1 MTRDASKLCDHG
13 LFVGVNY
20 YYRLSRDRWL
30 RSANDANALRE
41 YFSGARNGNGE
52 HERWRL
58 VVDADEVPPSRL
70 RVMGELRALI
80 REIPAGGAG
89 IVYFSGH
96 AQLGT
101 HGLLLKCYDTTD
113 EFPEDS
119 ALKLAELLHVLGSR
133 GAEGPHFLLILDCC
147 REGESRLP
155 VDELPPNVCALYAC
169 SHGDV
174 AVQDS
179 HGGVLTQSIL
189 GFLNETSSTVRLSAR
204 ALHSR
209 ARQWA
214 FRRRPAAAGGFELV
228 GCWLNELN
236 VPVRRSTA
244 ASNRD
249 VSTFPTAVLRYS
261 PENEEAFRNTFLGLK
276 IATLE
281 WYGFPLS
288 DVGEHGIFE
297 DYFWSHGEN
306 TFICEVRMPGDGV
319 HWNASDFL
327 LHLADALVETPAIL
341 LFRWSGCLE
350 MESITWIR
358 NLVDGNWHQSGAGET
373 RTLVWTERVGPGEYR
388 GAASLTASSGGSEVA
403 VRCDTPELDALPL
416 SCLRTTVRDIYE
428 AFRAIRSVEE

>member
-1 MTRDASKLCDHG
+1 MTRDAFKLCDRG
-13 LFVGVNY
+13 LFVGVDY
-20 YYRLSRDRWL
+20 YYRLPQERWL
-30 RSANDANALRE
+30 RSANDANALWE
-41 YFSGARNGNGE
+41 YFSSVRNANGDD
-52 HERWRL
+52 ERWRL
-58 VVDADEVPPSRL
+58 MIDADGAPPTRL
-70 RVMGELRALI
+70 DVMGKLRALI

-113 EFPEDS
+113 ELLEDS
-119 ALKLAELLHVLGSR
+119 ALKLAEVLHVLGSS
-133 GAEGPHFLLILDCC
+133 GAEGAHFLLILDCC

-179 HGGVLTQSIL
+179 QGGVLTQSIL
-189 GFLNETSSTVRLSAR
+189 GFLNETSLTFRLSAR

-214 FRRRPAAAGGFELV
+214 FRRRPAAAGGFELA

-236 VPVRRSTA
+236 VPVRRGISV
-244 ASNRD
+244 SNRD
-249 VSTFPTAVLRYS
+249 VSAFPTAVLRYS
-261 PENEEAFRNTFLGLK
+261 PENQEAFRSTFFGLK

-288 DVGEHGIFE
+288 DIGEHGIFE
-297 DYFWSHGEN
+297 DYFWSHEEN
-306 TFICEVRMPGDGV
+306 TFICEVRMPDDGV

-327 LHLADALVETPAIL
+327 LHLADALVDTAAIL
-341 LFRWSGCLE
+341 LFRWPGCLE

-358 NLVDGNWHQSGAGET
+358 NLVDGDWHQSGAGET
-373 RTLVWTERVGPGEYR
+373 QTLVWTERIGPGEYR
-388 GAASLTASSGGSEVA
+388 GAASLTASGRGSEVA
-403 VRCDTPELDALPL
+403 VRCDTRELDALPL
-416 SCLRTTVRDIYE
+416 SCLRTTVCDIYE
-428 AFRAIRSVEE
+428 AFRAVRSVGG